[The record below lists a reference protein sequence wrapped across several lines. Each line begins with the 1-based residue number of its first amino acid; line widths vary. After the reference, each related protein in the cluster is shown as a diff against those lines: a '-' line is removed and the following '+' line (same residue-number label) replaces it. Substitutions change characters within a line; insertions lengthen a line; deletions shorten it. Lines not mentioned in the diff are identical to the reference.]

1 MAGVKVR
8 RQGKES
14 PHTLIYRFKK
24 AVQESGILLRKRQ
37 IMFKERPKSKEKKKE
52 AALRR
57 ERMKKYYEKLEKLG
71 KISK

>member
-1 MAGVKVR
+1 MTAIKVR

-37 IMFKERPKSKEKKKE
+37 IMYKERPKSRKKKIE
-52 AALRR
+52 NALRR
-57 ERMKKYYEKLEKLG
+57 ERMRKYYEKLEKLG
-71 KISK
+71 KI

>member
-1 MAGVKVR
+1 MTGIKIH

-14 PHTLIYRFKK
+14 PHSLIYRFKK

-37 IMFKERPKSKEKKKE
+37 TMFKKRPKSREAKKE

-57 ERMKKYYEKLEKLG
+57 EKMKKYYEKLKKLG
-71 KISK
+71 KI